1 MTVRSHIEAF
11 PLRTISVVVPAYR
24 AAHLLPD
31 VLAPLLAMQ
40 RAGEV
45 AEVLVIDDCSPDDTA
60 EIARSLGA
68 RVLVTPQNGG
78 PGAARNLAARE
89 AVGEILWLVDSDVI
103 AEEGGAAIIRQAFEE
118 PGVKAVFGSY
128 DDAPAG
134 TPWFSRYKN
143 LMHRFYHQHAKREA
157 QTFWAGCG
165 AVDREL
171 FLKIGG
177 FDVDTYAVPSI
188 EDIEL
193 GYRIRKAGGR
203 ILLLRELEAK
213 HLKVWTVRNAVFTDI
228 FRRALPWSRLMVSRE
243 GLTDDLNTSWGE
255 RLKAGVA
262 LALLAQPFVLFA
274 APALWPLTLVL
285 VLLALFLNWS
295 FARYLLK
302 NGGFGLALGG
312 LLYHQ
317 VYYVYSASAFVWS
330 LFEYYVLRD
339 RDRLNVR

>member
-1 MTVRSHIEAF
+1 
-11 PLRTISVVVPAYR
+11 
-24 AAHLLPD
+24 
-31 VLAPLLAMQ
+31 
-40 RAGEV
+40 
-45 AEVLVIDDCSPDDTA
+45 
-60 EIARSLGA
+60 
-68 RVLVTPQNGG
+68 
-78 PGAARNLAARE
+78 
-89 AVGEILWLVDSDVI
+89 
-103 AEEGGAAIIRQAFEE
+103 
-118 PGVKAVFGSY
+118 
-128 DDAPAG
+128 
-134 TPWFSRYKN
+134 
-143 LMHRFYHQHAKREA
+143 MHRFYHQHAKREA

-243 GLTDDLNTSWGE
+243 GLTDDLNTSWSE
-255 RLKAGVA
+255 RLKAAVA
-262 LALLAQPFVLFA
+262 LALLAQPFVLFV
-274 APALWPLTLVL
+274 APGLWPLTLVL
-285 VLLALFLNWS
+285 VLLALLMNWS